1 MAATN
6 RPARMVGGDYYDA
19 LTVDAPTPAHRC
31 LLCVADVSGKG
42 IGASLVMSNMQATLR
57 ALLGRE
63 PSLAELARCTNELL
77 YSSTP
82 DNKYAT
88 AILLTIEPFS
98 GKCCYV
104 NAGHTESLV
113 VRAGGRVETLPPTGL
128 PLGLF
133 SGMPY
138 ESADFDTGVGDA
150 IVLYSDGVSEAMNL
164 ADEEFGTERLVTAV
178 RRSQDGGAAEMLAAV
193 MHDVDAFVGD
203 APQHDDITLLILKRL

>member
-1 MAATN
+1 M
-6 RPARMVGGDYYDA
+6 
-19 LTVDAPTPAHRC
+19 
-31 LLCVADVSGKG
+31 
-42 IGASLVMSNMQATLR
+42 
-57 ALLGRE
+57 
-63 PSLAELARCTNELL
+63 
-77 YSSTP
+77 
-82 DNKYAT
+82 
-88 AILLTIEPFS
+88 
-98 GKCCYV
+98 

-113 VRAGGRVETLPPTGL
+113 VRADGRVETLPPTGL